1 MLSVGRELKITHKQI
16 VCRSC
21 SWEGAGAELSAGLI
35 QVSSEHI
42 YFYAYRCPKCGSF
55 EVARKGKLL
64 MFRRRS
70 GLAQAEEANDEEG
83 ETTTTAERAMK

>member
-21 SWEGAGAELSAGLI
+21 SWQGDGAELSAGLI
-35 QVSSEHI
+35 KVASAHI
-42 YFYAYRCPKCGSF
+42 YSYAYRCPECGSF

-64 MFRRRS
+64 LFRRPS
-70 GLAQAEEANDEEG
+70 PAKEDED
-83 ETTTTAERAMK
+83 ETTDSAERAMK